1 MLKTLTLALAAA
13 GLMAVTVIP
22 AEVSAATP
30 QRHHYRH
37 YTKKTCRSSANTGT
51 DVGAVAGGLIGNRTG
66 NHGVGSTLLGAGL
79 GGVAGH
85 QIAKSSCKH
94 HKGY

>member
-1 MLKTLTLALAAA
+1 MLKTLTLALAAT
-13 GLMAVTVIP
+13 GLMAATVIP
-22 AEVSAATP
+22 EGALAAT
-30 QRHHYRH
+30 RHHYRH

-51 DVGAVAGGLIGNRTG
+51 AVGAIAGGLIGNRTG
-66 NHGVGSTLLGAGL
+66 NHGTGSTLLGAGL

-85 QIAKSSCKH
+85 QIAKAHCKR